1 MIERNRMIIAGPCA
15 AESRSQVLASAIMAK
30 ERGVEIV
37 RASLWKP
44 RTRPEF
50 DGVQEAGISWLEEV
64 TQLGLTPA
72 TEVLNESNAEQ
83 VVNRIAGGLGKDVLI
98 WIGSRNQNHL
108 IQRHI
113 GEIAKGERHVKVL
126 IKNQP
131 WPDLSHWLGIVDH
144 VVNGSGDSSQIILC
158 HRGFSPG
165 TNGLRNNPDFEM
177 AMQVKAETG
186 LPMLIDP
193 SHMGGTREKVL
204 DVIKQAQEFNINGV
218 GFDGLMIEV
227 HPNPEEAWTDKL
239 QQLSWDQF
247 DQAVRI

>member
-1 MIERNRMIIAGPCA
+1 MIERKGLIIAGPCA
-15 AESRSQVLASAIMAK
+15 AESRSQVLTSAYMAK
-30 ERGVEIV
+30 ERGVDIV

-44 RTRPEF
+44 RTNPEF
-50 DGVQEAGISWLEEV
+50 DGVKEAGISWLEEIAH
-64 TQLGLTPA
+64 LGLVPA

-83 VVNRIAGGLGKDVLI
+83 VLNRIAGGLGKDVLI

-108 IQRHI
+108 IQQHI
-113 GEIAKGERHVKVL
+113 GEIARGERHAKIL

-131 WPDLSHWLGIVDH
+131 WSDMSHWLGIVKH
-144 VVNGSGDSSQIILC
+144 VVRGNQDPSQIILC

-177 AMQVKAETG
+177 AMQVKLETG
-186 LPMLIDP
+186 RPMLIDP
-193 SHMGGTREKVL
+193 SHMGGTRERVL
-204 DVIKQAQEFNINGV
+204 EIIKQAQDFRMNGI

-227 HPNPEEAWTDKL
+227 HPNPELALTDSR

-247 DQAVRI
+247 DQAMGT